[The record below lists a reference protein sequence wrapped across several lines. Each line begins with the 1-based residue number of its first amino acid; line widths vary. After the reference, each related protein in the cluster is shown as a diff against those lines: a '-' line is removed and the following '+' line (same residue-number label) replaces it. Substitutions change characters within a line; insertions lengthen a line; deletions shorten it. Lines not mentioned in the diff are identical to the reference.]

1 MLGCGHS
8 LPYAII
14 IEQVLKEAMI
24 MIDRLESIVNKYNEL
39 TSELSKPEIISDIKK
54 MTEISKEQRRLEGI
68 VNVYND
74 YKKVLSD
81 LDECKELLKDKEM
94 AEFAHEEQVN
104 LEKRKSELESEL
116 EVMLLPHDPN
126 DDKNVIVEIR
136 GAAGGDEAN
145 IFAGD
150 LFDMYQKYANN
161 EGFKIEILESEE
173 GTAGGFT
180 NISFMVKG
188 EGAYSKLKYESGS
201 HRVQRVPATESQGRV
216 HTSTATVLVMPEVP
230 DFEYE
235 LDENEVRVDITRS
248 SGCGGQGVNTTDSAV
263 RLTHIPTGII
273 VYSQTERS
281 QIKNKEKAFKI
292 LRARLYD
299 LKLREQEEAIG
310 AERRS
315 KIGTGDRSEKI
326 RTYNY
331 PQNRL
336 TDHRIGFTSMNLDR
350 IMDGELGVVI
360 NALINEDQKRKLEN
374 NE

>member
-1 MLGCGHS
+1 M
-8 LPYAII
+8 
-14 IEQVLKEAMI
+14 IE
-24 MIDRLESIVNKYNEL
+24 RLEAINNKYKEIQN
-39 TSELSKPEIISDIKK
+39 ELSKPEVLSDIKR
-54 MTEISKEQRRLEGI
+54 MTELSKEQTRLGNI
-68 VNVYND
+68 VEVYD
-74 YKKVLSD
+74 KYKQVNEDILSA
-81 LDECKELLKDKEM
+81 KEMLHDSEM
-94 AEFAHEEQVN
+94 AEFAREELTN
-104 LEKRKSELESEL
+104 LETELSDINKKL

-126 DDKNVIVEIR
+126 DEKNVIVEIR

-150 LFDMYQKYANN
+150 LFDMYTKYANN
-161 EGFKIEILESEE
+161 EGWKIEILNSVE
-173 GTAGGFT
+173 GTAGGFS
-180 NISFMVKG
+180 NLEFMVKG
-188 EGAYSKLKYESGS
+188 DSVYSKLKYESGS

-216 HTSTATVLVMPEVP
+216 HTSTATVLVMPEAEEF
-230 DFEYE
+230 DYE
-235 LDENEVRVDITRS
+235 LDESEVRIDITRS

-292 LRARLYD
+292 LKTRLYD
-299 LKLREQEEAIG
+299 LKLREKEEEEGEI
-310 AERRS
+310 RRS

-350 IMDGELGVVI
+350 IMDGGLGVVI
-360 NALINEDQKRKLEN
+360 DALINEDQKRKLEEN
-374 NE
+374 A